1 MWFDKLCGN
10 DVYVTRKS
18 DVARDELALLVD
30 SSLTDAAEQAM
41 FNYMYG

>member
-1 MWFDKLCGN
+1 M
-10 DVYVTRKS
+10 YVARKG
-18 DVARDELALLVD
+18 DAARDELALIID